1 MSKRPVPATYRIS
14 QYFDGQF
21 STKYSGGTAHG
32 AIDFAT
38 PVGTPVIAP
47 DDGVI
52 EHADWVW
59 NLPGLPGQWTWRWY
73 QLKPAVGVTNV
84 GGGIMTVLRNDL
96 GSVWI
101 FAHLSDNNMVRKG
114 QRVRAGDVIGLTGNT
129 GSSTGPHLH
138 VALLPPNPDYSNGT
152 YGTIDPLR
160 ALDEPYAPN
169 TQVSWAASK
178 TSGKGS
184 SAGKHVATK
193 PKAGQGTKK
202 YTMVSKPTGFQVARS
217 FYGYPAK
224 PAGITLHHWG
234 DDGQKHDNVDAFLT
248 DVMSPARK
256 ANPTSAHEVISDG
269 RVTVLAKPEVAT
281 YHSGSTKGNGSTIG
295 LEIRP
300 EMSPGDLDTLVQR
313 IYDIEVKY
321 GSMPIYL
328 HKHWFATACPGR
340 YEKQLKHVTSRVNAM
355 HKNGGQDPD
364 IKTGTT
370 LVTSTSSTK
379 DWFDMA
385 TAKDLE
391 NAIERVLAKKR
402 PRQGGVKGT
411 SSILDEVT
419 WNNKNFAAL
428 TALVRGVPA
437 STLKA
442 KVKRPDGTTVDLA
455 TALAYERENWNTDR
469 TLDNETNKR
478 IDALEAKLDA
488 VLAAVSK

>member
-1 MSKRPVPATYRIS
+1 MH
-14 QYFDGQF
+14 
-21 STKYSGGTAHG
+21 GGT
-32 AIDFAT
+32 DFAT
-38 PVGTPVIAP
+38 PVGVPVIAP
-47 DDGVI
+47 DDGMIV
-52 EHADWVW
+52 HSDWAW
-59 NLPGLPGQWTWRWY
+59 NLPGGSNDWASRWY
-73 QLKPAVGVTNV
+73 LLKPSVGNTSG
-84 GGGIMTVLRNDL
+84 GGGIITILRNDV
-96 GSVWI
+96 GSHWV
-101 FAHLSDNNMVRKG
+101 FAHLSSNDEAPKG
-114 QRVRAGDVIGLTGNT
+114 KRVRAGDIIGKTGNT
-129 GSSTGPHLH
+129 GTSTAPHIH
-138 VALLPPNPDYSNGT
+138 VELIPPNPKYTSYSWGR
-152 YGTIDPLR
+152 IDPLPY
-160 ALDEPYAPN
+160 LDEPYAPN
-169 TQVSWAASK
+169 TQVSWTGSS
-178 TSGKGS
+178 TSGAGS

-193 PKAGQGTKK
+193 PKVGQGTKK

-234 DDGQKHDNVDAFLT
+234 VDGQKHDNVDAFLT
-248 DVMSPARK
+248 DTTSAYRK

-321 GSMPIYL
+321 GSMLIYL

-340 YEKQLKHVTSRVNAM
+340 YEKQLKHITSRVNAM
-355 HKNGGQDPD
+355 HKNGGQDPS
-364 IKTGTT
+364 IATGTT

-391 NAIERVLAKKR
+391 NAIERALAKKR